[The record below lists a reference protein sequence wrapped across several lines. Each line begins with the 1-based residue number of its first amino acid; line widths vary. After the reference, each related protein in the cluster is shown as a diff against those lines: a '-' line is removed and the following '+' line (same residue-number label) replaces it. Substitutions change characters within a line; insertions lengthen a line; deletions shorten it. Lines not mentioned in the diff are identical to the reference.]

1 MSKKNLFHYAKHP
14 AILKTS
20 AKTALLVGTVLALIN
35 HFDSIVALNL
45 SSKQIIEIIS
55 TYCVPFLVATYA
67 AAKHA
72 QCSGELEE
80 ESGNWRQDKCQ
91 DPPNPRLSL

>member
-1 MSKKNLFHYAKHP
+1 MPRKNLFHYAKHP
-14 AILKTS
+14 AIIKTS
-20 AKTALLVGTVLALIN
+20 AKTALLVGTVLAFIN
-35 HFDSIVALNL
+35 YSGSILTLNL
-45 SSKQIIEIIS
+45 NSAQITKILT

-80 ESGNWRQDKCQ
+80 DSQGWRQDKCQ
-91 DPPNPRLSL
+91 DPANPTLSS

>member
-20 AKTALLVGTVLALIN
+20 AKAALLVGTVLAFIN
-35 HFDSIVALNL
+35 YSGSILALNL
-45 SSKQIIEIIS
+45 NSAQITKILI
-55 TYCVPFLVATYA
+55 TYCVPFLVATYV

-80 ESGNWRQDKCQ
+80 ESENWRQEKCQ

>member
-1 MSKKNLFHYAKHP
+1 MSRKKLLHYAKHP

-20 AKTALLVGTVLALIN
+20 AKTAISVGTVLAFINYSCSIMAVNLNSAQVTKILI
-35 HFDSIVALNL
+35 
-45 SSKQIIEIIS
+45 

-80 ESGNWRQDKCQ
+80 DSRGWRQDKCQ
-91 DPPNPRLSL
+91 DSANQKVSS